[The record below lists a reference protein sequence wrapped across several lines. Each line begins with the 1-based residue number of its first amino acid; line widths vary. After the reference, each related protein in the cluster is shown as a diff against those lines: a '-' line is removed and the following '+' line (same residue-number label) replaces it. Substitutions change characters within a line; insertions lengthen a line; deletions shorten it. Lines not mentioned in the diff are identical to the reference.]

1 VQEIADRFTVLRDG
15 QSVGGGAVSQFSPEK
30 IIELMVGRSLTDQF
44 PRVPH
49 GIGEPILELTDLA
62 GRELPRG
69 VNLKLHRGKIL
80 YIAVIVCAGRTEMLR
95 AIFGLDPVRC
105 GKVVIAA
112 HLRSAATDGTRIKHG
127 NQCES
132 EVARSGDRATTWGT
146 TPRRRIEQGMGML
159 SEDRKSEGLALIQS
173 I

>member
-1 VQEIADRFTVLRDG
+1 
-15 QSVGGGAVSQFSPEK
+15 
-30 IIELMVGRSLTDQF
+30 
-44 PRVPH
+44 
-49 GIGEPILELTDLA
+49 
-62 GRELPRG
+62 
-69 VNLKLHRGKIL
+69 
-80 YIAVIVCAGRTEMLR
+80 MLR

-173 I
+173 IADNLTYSRLRPYAP